1 MMKRVLLLAGLI
13 GFAALIWLGFYGF
26 HRLSG
31 RAVHLMEGDLVLY
44 VDTATTLREVRDVL
58 VLQANLKDTLAFDL
72 LAARAALAQ
81 GLIPGRYLIRDG
93 MSIRQLV
100 NMFRAGLQKPLD
112 LVIRPAR
119 NLDELCLFLGERLQP
134 SPEAFLDALLN
145 DGLLKDLELSE
156 EQVLLMIIP
165 NTYEVWWTTSA
176 HSFAQRMANEYQ
188 RFWNE
193 ARRSKAAEK
202 GLSPVEVGILA
213 SIVQEETNRRDEMAR
228 IAGVYLNRLKR
239 GMLLQADPTVKF
251 AAGNPGLRRILFKHL
266 ALDSPYN
273 TYIYKGLPPGPLNM
287 PETFVIEA
295 VLDAE
300 NHTYLFFCA
309 SPDLNGTHLFARTN
323 AEHSRNANA
332 YRRALNERRIF
343 E

>member
-1 MMKRVLLLAGLI
+1 MMKRILLVAGLI
-13 GFAALIWLGFYGF
+13 GFAALIWLGIYSYQ
-26 HRLSG
+26 RLSG
-31 RAVHLMEGDLVLY
+31 RAVHLEEGDLVLY
-44 VDTATTLREVRDVL
+44 VDKATTLREVREVL
-58 VLQANLKDTLAFDL
+58 IVQAKLKDTLAFDL
-72 LAARAALAQ
+72 LAARAELAQ
-81 GLIPGRYLIRDG
+81 ALTPGRYLIRDG
-93 MSIRQLV
+93 MSIRRLV
-100 NMFRAGLQKPLD
+100 NMFRAGLQHPVD
-112 LVIRPAR
+112 LVIRPMR
-119 NLDELCLFLGERLQP
+119 KLDELCLFLGERLQP
-134 SPEAFLDALLN
+134 SPEDFRDALLN
-145 DGLLKDLELSE
+145 DSLLKDLALSQDQE
-156 EQVLLMIIP
+156 LLMVIP

-176 HSFAQRMANEYQ
+176 EGFAQRMAKEYKV
-188 RFWNE
+188 FWND
-193 ARRSKAAEK
+193 ARRAKAAEK
-202 GLSPVEVGILA
+202 GLSPAEVGILA

-228 IAGVYLNRLKR
+228 IAGVYLNRLNK

-300 NHTYLFFCA
+300 NHPYLFFCA
-309 SPDLNGTHLFARTN
+309 SPELNGTHLFARTN

>member
-1 MMKRVLLLAGLI
+1 MMKRWLFIAGLI
-13 GFAALIWLGFYGF
+13 GLAVLIGLAYYGF

-31 RAVHLMEGDLVLY
+31 RAVHLSEGEMVIY
-44 VDTATTLREVRDVL
+44 VDSATTLQEVRHL
-58 VLQANLKDTLAFDL
+58 MISEANLKDTFAFDL
-72 LAARAALAQ
+72 LAARAELTQ

-100 NMFRAGLQKPLD
+100 NMLRAGLQKPFD
-112 LVIRPAR
+112 LVIRPVR
-119 NLDELCLFLGERLQP
+119 SLDELCLFLGERLQASP
-134 SPEAFLDALLN
+134 SAFRDALVN
-145 DGLLKDLELSE
+145 DSLLEDLGLSE
-156 EQVLLMIIP
+156 DQLMLMIIP

-176 HSFAQRMANEYQ
+176 RGFAERMASEYR

-193 ARRSKAAEK
+193 ERREKAAEK
-202 GLSPVEVGILA
+202 GLSPAEVGILA
-213 SIVQEETNRRDEMAR
+213 SIVQEETNRKDEMAR

-266 ALDSPYN
+266 AIDSPFN
-273 TYIYKGLPPGPLNM
+273 TYLYKGLPPGPLNM

-295 VLDAE
+295 VLNAE

-309 SPDLNGTHLFARTN
+309 SPDLDGTHLFARTN